1 MDPSALNDPFAGF
14 DDQSTFIKPR
24 PGGAAASLRSAPA
37 ATAPQD
43 MAEEAAGAA
52 AGLNPLLAL
61 ANPLLLLVPQLRA
74 TRAVADPAALRNALA
89 QGVRDFAAQASA
101 AGIAPERVM
110 ATRYVLCTMIDEA
123 AADTPWG
130 GSGVWARH
138 SLLSMFHNETWGGEK
153 VFLLMARLAEKP
165 DVNRDLL
172 ELIYAVLSL
181 GFEGRYRVLDNGR
194 AQLEAVRDR
203 LAQIL
208 KTQRGD
214 HAPALAQHWQ
224 VNATQQHKHLGWLAL
239 AATAAVT
246 ALLLVGVYL
255 ALSLSLAERSD
266 PVFGQIQALRLAP
279 PVVAPPPPPAK
290 PRLAQLLQ
298 PDIKS
303 GQLVVRDEVDRSVIT
318 LRGDGLFPPASATL
332 APEREALMLRI
343 AAALAQTPGAVL
355 VTGHSDS
362 TPIRTPRFP
371 SNWHLSDERAQ
382 AVRAL
387 LVAHQVAPERVR
399 AEGRADAEPLQ
410 PNDSAANRAQN
421 RRVEISLMVNARNPD
436 PAPAG
441 GAAK

>member
-255 ALSLSLAERSD
+255 VLSLSLAERSD

>member
-1 MDPSALNDPFAGF
+1 V
-14 DDQSTFIKPR
+14 
-24 PGGAAASLRSAPA
+24 
-37 ATAPQD
+37 AT
-43 MAEEAAGAA
+43 
-52 AGLNPLLAL
+52 
-61 ANPLLLLVPQLRA
+61 
-74 TRAVADPAALRNALA
+74 T
-89 QGVRDFAAQASA
+89 
-101 AGIAPERVM
+101 
-110 ATRYVLCTMIDEA
+110 
-123 AADTPWG
+123 
-130 GSGVWARH
+130 
-138 SLLSMFHNETWGGEK
+138 
-153 VFLLMARLAEKP
+153 
-165 DVNRDLL
+165 
-172 ELIYAVLSL
+172 
-181 GFEGRYRVLDNGR
+181 
-194 AQLEAVRDR
+194 
-203 LAQIL
+203 
-208 KTQRGD
+208 
-214 HAPALAQHWQ
+214 AQHWQ

-255 ALSLSLAERSD
+255 VLSLSLAERSD

-421 RRVEISLMVNARNPD
+421 RRVEISLMVNARNP
-436 PAPAG
+436 APAG